1 LVLLFIS
8 NMVRKCP
15 PGVFCFENVTLV
27 IFAVIMVVIA
37 IYAHSY
43 FFGNAH
49 YPHGHGHGHGHGH
62 NHGHHGPVLVAS
74 TDPLSDS
81 LDFGIGGPSSNQDV
95 LLNPYVP
102 PLRDN
107 SVGATRPIYDIRGGV
122 ETIHYGG
129 MDTYGGGMGSGGGVR
144 VNVPTR
150 SVDTTYRQVG
160 ILTRNGS
167 NGNGNGSGS
176 GGVPSSTSSQET
188 ILPLIGR
195 PLFTNRDKWQFY
207 TLSDK
212 NNAIKLPVIVNG
224 KSGTNEYGC
233 NNVSTGDIVYVEG
246 YNDSF
251 RVTAYDSA
259 SLRYLPF

>member
-1 LVLLFIS
+1 
-8 NMVRKCP
+8 MVRKCP
-15 PGVFCFENVTLV
+15 PGVLCFENITLV
-27 IFAVIMVVIA
+27 IIAIIVIGIA
-37 IYAHSY
+37 IYAHSR
-43 FFGNAH
+43 FFGH
-49 YPHGHGHGHGHGH
+49 
-62 NHGHHGPVLVAS
+62 HGHHGHHANPIIMMSREQQQYPDEA
-74 TDPLSDS
+74 

-107 SVGATRPIYDIRGGV
+107 SVGSTRPVYDIRGGV

-129 MDTYGGGMGSGGGVR
+129 MGGGMGGGGGVR

-160 ILTRNGS
+160 ILTRSTGGANG
-167 NGNGNGSGS
+167 G
-176 GGVPSSTSSQET
+176 QET

-212 NNAIKLPVIVNG
+212 NNAIKLPVNVNG

-233 NNVSTGDIVYVEG
+233 NNVSSGDTVHVEG
-246 YNDSF
+246 YNDAF

-259 SLRYLPF
+259 SLRYLPL

>member
-1 LVLLFIS
+1 
-8 NMVRKCP
+8 MKRCP

-27 IFAVIMVVIA
+27 IIAVIVIGVG
-37 IYAHSY
+37 IYAHSR
-43 FFGNAH
+43 FFGPT
-49 YPHGHGHGHGHGH
+49 Y
-62 NHGHHGPVLVAS
+62 GHHHGGHRHHGGPVLLES
-74 TDPLSDS
+74 TDPLANS
-81 LDFGIGGPSSNQDV
+81 LDFGIGGPSSSQDV

-122 ETIHYGG
+122 ETIHYGEH
-129 MDTYGGGMGSGGGVR
+129 GGYSGGGGVR

-160 ILTRNGS
+160 ILTR
-167 NGNGNGSGS
+167 S
-176 GGVPSSTSSQET
+176 GGQQET

-212 NNAIKLPVIVNG
+212 NNAIKLPVIING
-224 KSGTNEYGC
+224 KSGTGEYGC
-233 NNVSTGDIVYVEG
+233 NNVSTGDMVYVEG
-246 YNDSF
+246 YNDAF

>member
-1 LVLLFIS
+1 LVLLLFIS

-27 IFAVIMVVIA
+27 VISVIVIGIA
-37 IYAHSY
+37 IYAHSH
-43 FFGNAH
+43 FFG
-49 YPHGHGHGHGHGH
+49 HGPQHHRHGYGHTHSHG
-62 NHGHHGPVLVAS
+62 HGPVLVVS

-129 MDTYGGGMGSGGGVR
+129 MDTYGSGGGGGGGGGVR

-167 NGNGNGSGS
+167 GS
-176 GGVPSSTSSQET
+176 VPSSTSSQET

-212 NNAIKLPVIVNG
+212 NNAIKLPITVNG

>member
-1 LVLLFIS
+1 
-8 NMVRKCP
+8 MVRKCP
-15 PGVFCFENVTLV
+15 PGVLCFENITFV
-27 IFAVIMVVIA
+27 IIAIIVIGIA
-37 IYAHSY
+37 IYAHSR
-43 FFGNAH
+43 FFG
-49 YPHGHGHGHGHGH
+49 HGHGHGHGHGQY
-62 NHGHHGPVLVAS
+62 GGSPVIMMSHAPHQ
-74 TDPLSDS
+74 TDAG

-107 SVGATRPIYDIRGGV
+107 SVGSTRPIYDIRGGV

-129 MDTYGGGMGSGGGVR
+129 MGGGMGGGGGVR
-144 VNVPTR
+144 VNEPTR

-160 ILTRNGS
+160 ILTRG
-167 NGNGNGSGS
+167 GSG
-176 GGVPSSTSSQET
+176 QET

-233 NNVSTGDIVYVEG
+233 NNVSSGDSVHVEG
-246 YNDSF
+246 YNDAF

>member
-1 LVLLFIS
+1 
-8 NMVRKCP
+8 MVRRCP
-15 PGVFCFENVTLV
+15 PGVFCFENITLV
-27 IFAVIMVVIA
+27 VVAVIMVSLG
-37 IYAHSY
+37 IYAHSR
-43 FFGNAH
+43 FFGGGGHGYGHHAH
-49 YPHGHGHGHGHGH
+49 GHHAHGHGG
-62 NHGHHGPVLVAS
+62 VLLES
-74 TDPLSDS
+74 TDPLSGS
-81 LDFGIGGPSSNQDV
+81 LDFGIGGPSSSQDV

-107 SVGATRPIYDIRGGV
+107 SVGATRPSYDIRGGV

-129 MDTYGGGMGSGGGVR
+129 MDGGSGGGASGVR

-160 ILTRNGS
+160 ILTR
-167 NGNGNGSGS
+167 SGS
-176 GGVPSSTSSQET
+176 GASQET

-207 TLSDK
+207 SLSDK
-212 NNAIKLPVIVNG
+212 NNAIKLPVIING
-224 KSGTNEYGC
+224 KSGTGEYGC
-233 NNVSTGDIVYVEG
+233 NNVSTGDTIYVEG
-246 YNDSF
+246 YNDAF

>member
-1 LVLLFIS
+1 
-8 NMVRKCP
+8 MVRKCP
-15 PGVFCFENVTLV
+15 PGVLCFENITLV
-27 IFAVIMVVIA
+27 ILAVIIIGIA
-37 IYAHSY
+37 IYAHSH
-43 FFGNAH
+43 FFGHRHHAGNPH
-49 YPHGHGHGHGHGH
+49 YGHPHGQ
-62 NHGHHGPVLVAS
+62 VLLMTP
-74 TDPLSDS
+74 TDPQSDS

-107 SVGATRPIYDIRGGV
+107 STGSTRPMYDIRGGV

-129 MDTYGGGMGSGGGVR
+129 MGGDGGNVGVGVR

-160 ILTRNGS
+160 ILTR
-167 NGNGNGSGS
+167 S
-176 GGVPSSTSSQET
+176 GGNTPSATSSQET

-233 NNVSTGDIVYVEG
+233 NNVSTGDMVYVEG
-246 YNDSF
+246 YNDAF

-259 SLRYLPF
+259 SLRYLPL

>member
-1 LVLLFIS
+1 
-8 NMVRKCP
+8 MARRCP
-15 PGVFCFENVTLV
+15 PGVLCFENVTLA
-27 IFAVIMVVIA
+27 IFAVIMVVVG

-43 FFGNAH
+43 FFGH
-49 YPHGHGHGHGHGH
+49 RSGHGHAPHAHPGQI
-62 NHGHHGPVLVAS
+62 LIAS
-74 TDPLSDS
+74 SDPLADS

-107 SVGATRPIYDIRGGV
+107 SVGATRPVYDIRGGV

-129 MDTYGGGMGSGGGVR
+129 MDTYGGSGGGGGGVR

-160 ILTRNGS
+160 ILTRG
-167 NGNGNGSGS
+167 GNGNSSSGSGS
-176 GGVPSSTSSQET
+176 VPSSTSSQET

-233 NNVSTGDIVYVEG
+233 NNVSTGDMVYVEG
-246 YNDSF
+246 YNDAF

>member
-1 LVLLFIS
+1 
-8 NMVRKCP
+8 MVRRCP
-15 PGVFCFENVTLV
+15 PGVFCFENITLV
-27 IFAVIMVVIA
+27 IVAIIMVSLG
-37 IYAHSY
+37 IYAHSR
-43 FFGNAH
+43 FFGGHCHGYGHHA
-49 YPHGHGHGHGHGH
+49 PHGHGYGHHGHGG
-62 NHGHHGPVLVAS
+62 VLLES
-74 TDPLSDS
+74 TDPLSNS
-81 LDFGIGGPSSNQDV
+81 LDFGIGGPSSSQDV

-107 SVGATRPIYDIRGGV
+107 SVGATRPNYDIRGGV

-129 MDTYGGGMGSGGGVR
+129 MDGGGGSGALGVR

-160 ILTRNGS
+160 ILTRSG
-167 NGNGNGSGS
+167 GGSGS
-176 GGVPSSTSSQET
+176 SATSSQET

-212 NNAIKLPVIVNG
+212 NNAIKLPVIING
-224 KSGTNEYGC
+224 KSGTGEYGC
-233 NNVSTGDIVYVEG
+233 NNVSTGDTVYVEG
-246 YNDSF
+246 YNDAF

>member
-1 LVLLFIS
+1 
-8 NMVRKCP
+8 MVRRCP

-27 IFAVIMVVIA
+27 IVAIIMVGVG
-37 IYAHSY
+37 IYAHSR
-43 FFGNAH
+43 FFGAH
-49 YPHGHGHGHGHGH
+49 GPHHGPHHGYGHGHAHGG
-62 NHGHHGPVLVAS
+62 VLLES
-74 TDPLSDS
+74 TDPLSGS

-107 SVGATRPIYDIRGGV
+107 SVGATRPSYDIRGGV

-129 MDTYGGGMGSGGGVR
+129 MDGGGGGGGGGALGVR

-160 ILTRNGS
+160 ILTRNGAA
-167 NGNGNGSGS
+167 
-176 GGVPSSTSSQET
+176 SQET

-207 TLSDK
+207 SLSDK
-212 NNAIKLPVIVNG
+212 NNAIKLPVIING
-224 KSGTNEYGC
+224 KSGTGEYGC

>member
-1 LVLLFIS
+1 
-8 NMVRKCP
+8 MVRKCP
-15 PGVFCFENVTLV
+15 PGVLCFENITLV
-27 IFAVIMVVIA
+27 IIAIIVVGIA
-37 IYAHSY
+37 IYAHSR
-43 FFGNAH
+43 FFG
-49 YPHGHGHGHGHGH
+49 PG
-62 NHGHHGPVLVAS
+62 HGHHGANISANPIIMMS
-74 TDPLSDS
+74 SDQQYSDS
-81 LDFGIGGPSSNQDV
+81 ALDFGIGGPSSNQDV

-107 SVGATRPIYDIRGGV
+107 SVGSTRPIYDIRGGV
-122 ETIHYGG
+122 DTIHY
-129 MDTYGGGMGSGGGVR
+129 GGMGSGGGGGGGVR
-144 VNVPTR
+144 INVPTR

-160 ILTRNGS
+160 ILTR
-167 NGNGNGSGS
+167 S
-176 GGVPSSTSSQET
+176 GGAGGAHGSQET

-233 NNVSTGDIVYVEG
+233 NNVSSGDMVYVEG
-246 YNDSF
+246 YNDAF

-259 SLRYLPF
+259 SLRYLPL

>member
-1 LVLLFIS
+1 
-8 NMVRKCP
+8 MVRKCP
-15 PGVFCFENVTLV
+15 PGVLCFENVTLV
-27 IFAVIMVVIA
+27 VIVVIVIGIA
-37 IYAHSY
+37 MYAHSRV
-43 FFGNAH
+43 FGNGH
-49 YPHGHGHGHGHGH
+49 HGHHGHHGHGHGT
-62 NHGHHGPVLVAS
+62 VLLES
-74 TDPLSDS
+74 TDPLSNS

-122 ETIHYGG
+122 ETIHYGEHG
-129 MDTYGGGMGSGGGVR
+129 AYSGGGGGGVR

-160 ILTRNGS
+160 ILTR
-167 NGNGNGSGS
+167 S
-176 GGVPSSTSSQET
+176 GGGGGQQET

-207 TLSDK
+207 SLSDK
-212 NNAIKLPVIVNG
+212 NNAIKLPVIING
-224 KSGTNEYGC
+224 KSGTGEYGC
-233 NNVSTGDIVYVEG
+233 NNVSTGDMVFVEG
-246 YNDSF
+246 YNDAF

>member
-1 LVLLFIS
+1 
-8 NMVRKCP
+8 
-15 PGVFCFENVTLV
+15 
-27 IFAVIMVVIA
+27 MVVVG

-43 FFGNAH
+43 FFGNRGVH
-49 YPHGHGHGHGHGH
+49 RQGHG
-62 NHGHHGPVLVAS
+62 NGHHGHPVLIAS

-107 SVGATRPIYDIRGGV
+107 SVGATRPTYDIRGGV

-129 MDTYGGGMGSGGGVR
+129 MDTYGGGGGGGGVIGVR

-160 ILTRNGS
+160 ILTR
-167 NGNGNGSGS
+167 
-176 GGVPSSTSSQET
+176 GGGSQET

-212 NNAIKLPVIVNG
+212 NNAIKLPVIING

-233 NNVSTGDIVYVEG
+233 NNVSTGDTVYVEG
-246 YNDSF
+246 YNDAF

-259 SLRYLPF
+259 SLRYLPL

>member
-1 LVLLFIS
+1 
-8 NMVRKCP
+8 MVRRCP
-15 PGVFCFENVTLV
+15 PGVFCFENITLV
-27 IFAVIMVVIA
+27 IVAIIMVGVG
-37 IYAHSY
+37 IYAHSR
-43 FFGNAH
+43 FFGGGG
-49 YPHGHGHGHGHGH
+49 YGPHHGGYGPHHGGHGYGHTHGG
-62 NHGHHGPVLVAS
+62 VLLES
-74 TDPLSDS
+74 TDPLSGS
-81 LDFGIGGPSSNQDV
+81 IGGPSSSQDV

-107 SVGATRPIYDIRGGV
+107 SVGATRPNYDIRGGV

-129 MDTYGGGMGSGGGVR
+129 MDGGGASGVR

-160 ILTRNGS
+160 ILTRS
-167 NGNGNGSGS
+167 GNGST
-176 GGVPSSTSSQET
+176 SSTASQET

-207 TLSDK
+207 SLSDK
-212 NNAIKLPVIVNG
+212 NNAIKLPVIING
-224 KSGTNEYGC
+224 KSGTGEYGC
-233 NNVSTGDIVYVEG
+233 NNVSTGDMIYVEG
-246 YNDSF
+246 YNDAF

>member
-1 LVLLFIS
+1 
-8 NMVRKCP
+8 MVRRCP

-27 IFAVIMVVIA
+27 VVAVIVIGVG
-37 IYAHSY
+37 IYAHSR
-43 FFGNAH
+43 FFGGGH
-49 YPHGHGHGHGHGH
+49 GPHHGHGYGHGHGH
-62 NHGHHGPVLVAS
+62 HGHHGHGGVLLES
-74 TDPLSDS
+74 TDPLSNS
-81 LDFGIGGPSSNQDV
+81 LDFGIGGPSSSQDV

-107 SVGATRPIYDIRGGV
+107 SVGATRPNYDIRGGV

-129 MDTYGGGMGSGGGVR
+129 MDGGGGGGGASGVR

-160 ILTRNGS
+160 ILTR
-167 NGNGNGSGS
+167 S
-176 GGVPSSTSSQET
+176 GGGGGASQET

-207 TLSDK
+207 SLSDK
-212 NNAIKLPVIVNG
+212 NNAIKLPVIING
-224 KSGTNEYGC
+224 KSGTGEYGC
-233 NNVSTGDIVYVEG
+233 NNVSTGDMIYVEG
-246 YNDSF
+246 YNDAF

>member
-1 LVLLFIS
+1 
-8 NMVRKCP
+8 MVRKCP
-15 PGVFCFENVTLV
+15 PGVLCFENITLV
-27 IFAVIMVVIA
+27 ILAVIVVGIA
-37 IYAHSY
+37 IYAHSH
-43 FFGNAH
+43 FF
-49 YPHGHGHGHGHGH
+49 GHGHRMH
-62 NHGHHGPVLVAS
+62 HGHHGYGYGHYSATSSATPMILMS
-74 TDPLSDS
+74 PEQQQSDS

-107 SVGATRPIYDIRGGV
+107 SVGSTRPTYDIRGGV
-122 ETIHYGG
+122 DTIHYGG
-129 MDTYGGGMGSGGGVR
+129 MGGGGGGVR

-160 ILTRNGS
+160 ILTR
-167 NGNGNGSGS
+167 SGS
-176 GGVPSSTSSQET
+176 GGSGGSGSSPSETSTQET

-233 NNVSTGDIVYVEG
+233 NNVSSGDMVYVEG
-246 YNDSF
+246 YNNSF

-259 SLRYLPF
+259 SLRYLPL

>member
-1 LVLLFIS
+1 
-8 NMVRKCP
+8 MVKRCP

-27 IFAVIMVVIA
+27 IIAVIVIGVG
-37 IYAHSY
+37 IYAHSR
-43 FFGNAH
+43 FFGTP
-49 YPHGHGHGHGHGH
+49 Y
-62 NHGHHGPVLVAS
+62 GHHHGGPVLLES
-74 TDPLSDS
+74 TDPLANS
-81 LDFGIGGPSSNQDV
+81 LDFGIGGPSSSQDV

-122 ETIHYGG
+122 ETIHYGEHG
-129 MDTYGGGMGSGGGVR
+129 GYGGGGGGGGGGGVR

-160 ILTRNGS
+160 ILTR
-167 NGNGNGSGS
+167 S
-176 GGVPSSTSSQET
+176 GGQQET

-212 NNAIKLPVIVNG
+212 NNAIKLPVIING
-224 KSGTNEYGC
+224 KSGTGEYGC
-233 NNVSTGDIVYVEG
+233 NNVSTGDMVYVEG
-246 YNDSF
+246 YNDAF

>member
-1 LVLLFIS
+1 
-8 NMVRKCP
+8 MVRRCP
-15 PGVFCFENVTLV
+15 PGVLCFENVTLV
-27 IFAVIMVVIA
+27 IIAVIIIGIA
-37 IYAHSY
+37 IYAH
-43 FFGNAH
+43 FRVFGH
-49 YPHGHGHGHGHGH
+49 GHGPGHGHGHHRGYSS
-62 NHGHHGPVLVAS
+62 GPVLLES
-74 TDPLSDS
+74 TDPLANS

-95 LLNPYVP
+95 LMNPYVP

-122 ETIHYGG
+122 ETIHYGA
-129 MDTYGGGMGSGGGVR
+129 YGGGGDGGGGVAGVR

-160 ILTRNGS
+160 ILTR
-167 NGNGNGSGS
+167 S
-176 GGVPSSTSSQET
+176 GGGGGQQET

-212 NNAIKLPVIVNG
+212 NNAIKLPVIING
-224 KSGTNEYGC
+224 KSGTGEYGC
-233 NNVSTGDIVYVEG
+233 NNVSTGDMVYVEG
-246 YNDSF
+246 YNDAF

>member
-1 LVLLFIS
+1 
-8 NMVRKCP
+8 
-15 PGVFCFENVTLV
+15 VFCFENVTLV
-27 IFAVIMVVIA
+27 IIAVIVIGVG
-37 IYAHSY
+37 IYAHSR
-43 FFGNAH
+43 FFGTP
-49 YPHGHGHGHGHGH
+49 Y
-62 NHGHHGPVLVAS
+62 GHHHGGPVLLES
-74 TDPLSDS
+74 TDPLANS
-81 LDFGIGGPSSNQDV
+81 LDFGIGGPSSSQDV

-122 ETIHYGG
+122 ETIHYGEHG
-129 MDTYGGGMGSGGGVR
+129 GYGGGGGGGGGGVR

-160 ILTRNGS
+160 ILTR
-167 NGNGNGSGS
+167 S
-176 GGVPSSTSSQET
+176 GGQQET

-212 NNAIKLPVIVNG
+212 NNAIKLPVIING
-224 KSGTNEYGC
+224 KSGTGEYGC
-233 NNVSTGDIVYVEG
+233 NNVSTGDMVYVEG
-246 YNDSF
+246 YNDAF

>member
-1 LVLLFIS
+1 
-8 NMVRKCP
+8 MVRKCP
-15 PGVFCFENVTLV
+15 PGVLCFENITLV
-27 IFAVIMVVIA
+27 IIAIIVTGIA
-37 IYAHSY
+37 IYAHSR
-43 FFGNAH
+43 FF
-49 YPHGHGHGHGHGH
+49 GHGHGHGHYGGSPVIMMSH
-62 NHGHHGPVLVAS
+62 NPQQ
-74 TDPLSDS
+74 TDAG

-107 SVGATRPIYDIRGGV
+107 SVGSTRPIYDIRGGV
-122 ETIHYGG
+122 DTIHYGG
-129 MDTYGGGMGSGGGVR
+129 MGGGMGGGVR
-144 VNVPTR
+144 VNEPTR

-160 ILTRNGS
+160 ILTRG
-167 NGNGNGSGS
+167 GSG
-176 GGVPSSTSSQET
+176 QET

-233 NNVSTGDIVYVEG
+233 NNVSSGDSVHVEG
-246 YNDSF
+246 YNDAF

>member
-1 LVLLFIS
+1 
-8 NMVRKCP
+8 
-15 PGVFCFENVTLV
+15 VFCFENVTLV
-27 IFAVIMVVIA
+27 IVAVIVIGVG
-37 IYAHSY
+37 IYAHSR
-43 FFGNAH
+43 FFGPP
-49 YPHGHGHGHGHGH
+49 Y
-62 NHGHHGPVLVAS
+62 GHHGGPHHGGPVLLES
-74 TDPLSDS
+74 TDPLANS
-81 LDFGIGGPSSNQDV
+81 LDFGIGGPSSSQDV

-122 ETIHYGG
+122 ETIHYGEHG
-129 MDTYGGGMGSGGGVR
+129 GYGGGGGGGGVR

-160 ILTRNGS
+160 ILTR
-167 NGNGNGSGS
+167 S
-176 GGVPSSTSSQET
+176 GGQQET

-212 NNAIKLPVIVNG
+212 NNAIKLPVIING
-224 KSGTNEYGC
+224 KSGTGEYGC
-233 NNVSTGDIVYVEG
+233 NNVSTGDTVYVEG
-246 YNDSF
+246 YNDAF

>member
-1 LVLLFIS
+1 MS
-8 NMVRKCP
+8 
-15 PGVFCFENVTLV
+15 V
-27 IFAVIMVVIA
+27 IVIVIA

-43 FFGNAH
+43 FFGHGNGH
-49 YPHGHGHGHGHGH
+49 GHGHGHGRGHGHGHGHGH
-62 NHGHHGPVLVAS
+62 AHGIVLHPS
-74 TDPLSDS
+74 TDPLSNS

-129 MDTYGGGMGSGGGVR
+129 MDGGGGVR

-160 ILTRNGS
+160 ILTR
-167 NGNGNGSGS
+167 S
-176 GGVPSSTSSQET
+176 GGGNRNTPAATSSQET

-233 NNVSTGDIVYVEG
+233 NNVSTGDMVYVEG
-246 YNDSF
+246 YNDAF

>member
-1 LVLLFIS
+1 
-8 NMVRKCP
+8 MVKRCP

-27 IFAVIMVVIA
+27 IIAIVVIGIG
-37 IYAHSY
+37 IYAHSQ
-43 FFGNAH
+43 FFGG
-49 YPHGHGHGHGHGH
+49 GHGHGYGHGYGYGHGHGP
-62 NHGHHGPVLVAS
+62 HHGPHAHSHGPILLES
-74 TDPLSDS
+74 TDPLANS
-81 LDFGIGGPSSNQDV
+81 LDFGIGGPASSQDV
-95 LLNPYVP
+95 LLNAYVP

-122 ETIHYGG
+122 DTIHYGG
-129 MDTYGGGMGSGGGVR
+129 HNGYGGGGGGAGGVR
-144 VNVPTR
+144 INIPTQ

-160 ILTRNGS
+160 ILTRT
-167 NGNGNGSGS
+167 
-176 GGVPSSTSSQET
+176 GGQEM

-195 PLFTNRDKWQFY
+195 PLFTSRDKWQFY

-233 NNVSTGDIVYVEG
+233 NNVSTGDMVYVEG
-246 YNDSF
+246 YNDAF

>member
-1 LVLLFIS
+1 
-8 NMVRKCP
+8 MARRCP

-27 IFAVIMVVIA
+27 VFAVIMVIVG

-43 FFGNAH
+43 FFGNR
-49 YPHGHGHGHGHGH
+49 GGM
-62 NHGHHGPVLVAS
+62 HGHHGHHGHAHGPVLIAS
-74 TDPLSDS
+74 SDPLADS

-129 MDTYGGGMGSGGGVR
+129 MDTYGGGGGGGGGGVR

-160 ILTRNGS
+160 ILTRG
-167 NGNGNGSGS
+167 GGSGS
-176 GGVPSSTSSQET
+176 VPSSTSSQET

-233 NNVSTGDIVYVEG
+233 NNVSTGDMVYVEG
-246 YNDSF
+246 YNDAF

>member
-1 LVLLFIS
+1 
-8 NMVRKCP
+8 MVKRCP

-27 IFAVIMVVIA
+27 IIAVVVIVVG
-37 IYAHSY
+37 IYAHSR
-43 FFGNAH
+43 FFGGAH
-49 YPHGHGHGHGHGH
+49 GPHYGHGHGHGHGHG
-62 NHGHHGPVLVAS
+62 PVLLES
-74 TDPLSDS
+74 TDPLANS

-95 LLNPYVP
+95 LLNAYVP

-122 ETIHYGG
+122 DTIHYGEHG
-129 MDTYGGGMGSGGGVR
+129 GYSGGGGGGVR
-144 VNVPTR
+144 INVPTR

-167 NGNGNGSGS
+167 GSG
-176 GGVPSSTSSQET
+176 QET

-212 NNAIKLPVIVNG
+212 NNAIKLPVTVNG

-233 NNVSTGDIVYVEG
+233 NNVSTGDTVYVEG
-246 YNDSF
+246 YNDAF
-251 RVTAYDSA
+251 KVTAYDSA

>member
-1 LVLLFIS
+1 
-8 NMVRKCP
+8 
-15 PGVFCFENVTLV
+15 VFCFENVTLV
-27 IFAVIMVVIA
+27 IIAVIVIGVG
-37 IYAHSY
+37 IYAHSR
-43 FFGNAH
+43 FFGTT
-49 YPHGHGHGHGHGH
+49 Y
-62 NHGHHGPVLVAS
+62 GHHGGHHHHGGPVLLES
-74 TDPLSDS
+74 TDPLANS
-81 LDFGIGGPSSNQDV
+81 LDFGIGGPSSSQDV

-122 ETIHYGG
+122 ETIHYGEHG
-129 MDTYGGGMGSGGGVR
+129 GYGGGGGVR

-160 ILTRNGS
+160 ILTR
-167 NGNGNGSGS
+167 S
-176 GGVPSSTSSQET
+176 GGQHET

-212 NNAIKLPVIVNG
+212 NNAIKLPVIING
-224 KSGTNEYGC
+224 KSGTGEYGC
-233 NNVSTGDIVYVEG
+233 NNVSTGDMIYVEG
-246 YNDSF
+246 YNDAF

>member
-1 LVLLFIS
+1 
-8 NMVRKCP
+8 MVRKCP
-15 PGVFCFENVTLV
+15 PGVLCFENVTLV
-27 IFAVIMVVIA
+27 VIVVIVIGIA
-37 IYAHSY
+37 MYAHSRV
-43 FFGNAH
+43 FGNGH
-49 YPHGHGHGHGHGH
+49 HGHHGHHGHGHGT
-62 NHGHHGPVLVAS
+62 VLLES
-74 TDPLSDS
+74 TDPLSNS

-122 ETIHYGG
+122 ETIHYGEHG
-129 MDTYGGGMGSGGGVR
+129 AYSGGGGGGVR

-160 ILTRNGS
+160 ILTR
-167 NGNGNGSGS
+167 S
-176 GGVPSSTSSQET
+176 GGGQQET

-207 TLSDK
+207 SLSDK
-212 NNAIKLPVIVNG
+212 NNAIKLPVIING
-224 KSGTNEYGC
+224 KSGTGEYGC
-233 NNVSTGDIVYVEG
+233 NNVSTGDMVFVEG
-246 YNDSF
+246 YNDAF

>member
-1 LVLLFIS
+1 
-8 NMVRKCP
+8 MVKRCP
-15 PGVFCFENVTLV
+15 PGVLCFENMTLV
-27 IFAVIMVVIA
+27 IIA
-37 IYAHSY
+37 ILIIGVGIYLHSRV
-43 FFGNAH
+43 FGYH
-49 YPHGHGHGHGHGH
+49 GHHGHHGHGHHA
-62 NHGHHGPVLVAS
+62 PMLIAS
-74 TDPLSDS
+74 SDPLADS

-107 SVGATRPIYDIRGGV
+107 SVGATRPVYDIRGGV
-122 ETIHYGG
+122 STIHYGQHSAF
-129 MDTYGGGMGSGGGVR
+129 GSGGGSTGSAGVP

-160 ILTRNGS
+160 ILTRSSG
-167 NGNGNGSGS
+167 GGSGS
-176 GGVPSSTSSQET
+176 GQET

-207 TLSDK
+207 SLSDK
-212 NNAIKLPVIVNG
+212 NNAIKLPVTING

-233 NNVSTGDIVYVEG
+233 NNVSTGDTIYVEG
-246 YNDSF
+246 YNDAF
-251 RVTAYDSA
+251 RVSAYDSA

>member
-1 LVLLFIS
+1 
-8 NMVRKCP
+8 MVRKCP
-15 PGVFCFENVTLV
+15 PGVFCFENITLV
-27 IFAVIMVVIA
+27 IFAIIMIVVA

-43 FFGNAH
+43 FFG
-49 YPHGHGHGHGHGH
+49 HGSHGSHGQHCNQYHGSHHGQ
-62 NHGHHGPVLVAS
+62 HHGPLLIAS
-74 TDPLSDS
+74 ADPLSNS

-129 MDTYGGGMGSGGGVR
+129 MDTYGGGGGGGGGGVR

-160 ILTRNGS
+160 ILTRSG
-167 NGNGNGSGS
+167 GARSGS
-176 GGVPSSTSSQET
+176 VPSSTESQET

-212 NNAIKLPVIVNG
+212 NNAIKLPITVNG

-233 NNVSTGDIVYVEG
+233 NNVGTGDMVYVEG
-246 YNDSF
+246 YNDAF
-251 RVTAYDSA
+251 RVSVYDSA

>member
-1 LVLLFIS
+1 
-8 NMVRKCP
+8 MVRKCP
-15 PGVFCFENVTLV
+15 PGVLCFENITLV
-27 IFAVIMVVIA
+27 IIAIIVVGIA
-37 IYAHSY
+37 IYAHSR
-43 FFGNAH
+43 FFGRDHGAH
-49 YPHGHGHGHGHGH
+49 GPHAHGHYGA
-62 NHGHHGPVLVAS
+62 NMNTSPIIMMSREQQQYPDEA
-74 TDPLSDS
+74 

-107 SVGATRPIYDIRGGV
+107 SIGSTRPSYDIRGGV
-122 ETIHYGG
+122 ETIQYGG
-129 MDTYGGGMGSGGGVR
+129 MGGGGMGGGGGVR
-144 VNVPTR
+144 INVPTR

-160 ILTRNGS
+160 ILTR
-167 NGNGNGSGS
+167 S
-176 GGVPSSTSSQET
+176 GGGGAGGAHGSQET

-233 NNVSTGDIVYVEG
+233 NNVSSGDMVYVEG
-246 YNDSF
+246 YNDAF

-259 SLRYLPF
+259 SLRYLPL

>member
-1 LVLLFIS
+1 
-8 NMVRKCP
+8 MVRKCP
-15 PGVFCFENVTLV
+15 PGVLCFENITLV
-27 IFAVIMVVIA
+27 IVAVIMVGVG
-37 IYAHSY
+37 IYAHSR
-43 FFGNAH
+43 FFG
-49 YPHGHGHGHGHGH
+49 GHGHGHGRGHGSM
-62 NHGHHGPVLVAS
+62 LVAS
-74 TDPLSDS
+74 TDNS

-107 SVGATRPIYDIRGGV
+107 SVGATRPSYDIRGGV

-129 MDTYGGGMGSGGGVR
+129 MDGGGALGVR
-144 VNVPTR
+144 VNEPTR

-160 ILTRNGS
+160 ILTRNAG
-167 NGNGNGSGS
+167 GGSG
-176 GGVPSSTSSQET
+176 TASQDT

-212 NNAIKLPVIVNG
+212 NNAIKLPVIING
-224 KSGTNEYGC
+224 KSGTGEYGC
-233 NNVSTGDIVYVEG
+233 NNVSTGDTIYVEG
-246 YNDSF
+246 YNDAF